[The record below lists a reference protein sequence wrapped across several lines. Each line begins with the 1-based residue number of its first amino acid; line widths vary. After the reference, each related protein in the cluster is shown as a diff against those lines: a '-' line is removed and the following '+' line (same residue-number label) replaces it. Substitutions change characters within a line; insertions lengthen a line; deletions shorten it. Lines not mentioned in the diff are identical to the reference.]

1 MRPYPFQTFFSLI
14 IAGMLVVSFAPSS
27 YGAEKD
33 DAPKNEKNVSLD
45 KGDSPA
51 PEDGEDEKKDTGTGL
66 MSKEYTE
73 KDFRPQEEGD
83 SYLSLVFKTFLVV
96 GLLIVG
102 FLFFYRFVTK
112 KIGFPAV
119 GGDVSTVLAIVPIGQ
134 NKYLQVIDLA
144 GKVLV
149 IGIADNSINLITE
162 ITDDEE
168 KDRIRLMSSRAPAE
182 RKDFS
187 EWVGRHL
194 GNLMNKVQS
203 RDKSEPGVTGFSE
216 GEQVDLSYLERQKN
230 RLRGLNG
237 GSDE

>member
-1 MRPYPFQTFFSLI
+1 VFSLI
-14 IAGMLVVSFAPSS
+14 IAGLLVFSAAPPSQ
-27 YGAEKD
+27 AEEKAEQQKVEKTASREEGD
-33 DAPKNEKNVSLD
+33 VTGKNENRD
-45 KGDSPA
+45 K
-51 PEDGEDEKKDTGTGL
+51 KKDTGSGL

-83 SYLSLVFKTFLVV
+83 SYISLVLKTFLVV

-149 IGIADNSINLITE
+149 LGVADNGINLITE
-162 ITDDEE
+162 ITDSEE

-182 RKDFS
+182 QKDFS
-187 EWVGRHL
+187 EWIGRHI
-194 GNLMNKVQS
+194 GNLINRVQS
-203 RDKSEPGVTGFSE
+203 RDKNETTVTGFSQ
-216 GEQVDLSYLERQKN
+216 GEQVDLSYLQRQKD
-230 RLRGLNG
+230 RLKGLNG